1 MAIGH
6 KLKVLLASR
15 SAEALKRLEASLAG
29 APGLAVST
37 RLISNGHTDPLHGL
51 HASPDVLVLRFDAD
65 SLAELATLAQGNP
78 DNRPPL
84 IVVGP
89 AASPEAMRLAIRSGA
104 RDFLAEPLDAAEFSA
119 ALERLRH
126 EPRRAEA
133 LRQPADV
140 MVVLGAAGGVGTSF
154 IACNLAQAFATQT
167 GAQTLLM
174 DMDVN
179 SAPLTGFLDLNPE
192 RGLPGA
198 LAEVEYLDQHA
209 LAGYVTRHRSGLHL
223 MGAPSKSTLFARDL
237 DQNRFASLM
246 AIVCERFRWVVVDAS
261 HELTELSATTL
272 GMSKSVVLVVQ
283 QSVGH
288 LRQAARTM
296 RVLFSEFGIADD
308 RVTVV
313 VNRLNKRSTVTLE
326 DIQRTLAREKLVV
339 LPNSYKSVA
348 ASVDGGVPLLDFEP
362 ASPVAKAIVDLH
374 RDLCG
379 TPRAEKTGLLRRA
392 LPMFSGDKT

>member
-1 MAIGH
+1 MAQ

-15 SAEALKRLEASLAG
+15 SSDALKRLEAALAG
-29 APGLAVST
+29 APGLSVST

-51 HASPDVLVLRFDAD
+51 HTSPDVLVLRFDAD
-65 SLAELATLAQGNP
+65 SLAELAALAHSGP

-84 IVVGP
+84 VVVGP
-89 AASPEAMRLAIRSGA
+89 AGSPDAMRLAIRSGA
-104 RDFLAEPLDAAEFSA
+104 RDFLAEPLNADEFVAAV
-119 ALERLRH
+119 ERLRH
-126 EPRRAEA
+126 EPRRAETHK
-133 LRQPADV
+133 QPADV

-154 IACNLAQAFATQT
+154 LACNLGQAFAVHT
-167 GAQTLLM
+167 GAPTLLM

-179 SAPLTGFLDLNPE
+179 CAPLGGFLDLSPE
-192 RGLPGA
+192 RGLPAA

-209 LAGYVTRHRSGLHL
+209 LQGYVSRHGSGLHL
-223 MGAPSKSTLFARDL
+223 MGAGSKSTLYARDL

-246 AIVCERFRWVVVDAS
+246 GVICERYRWVVVDGG
-261 HELTELSATTL
+261 HTLTELSATTL
-272 GMSKSVVLVVQ
+272 GMSKAVVLVVQ
-283 QSVGH
+283 QSVVQ
-288 LRQAARTM
+288 LKQAARTM
-296 RVLFSEFGIADD
+296 RILFSEFGIPDD

-313 VNRLNKRSTVTLE
+313 VNRHHKRSTVTLE
-326 DIQRTLAREKLVV
+326 DIQRTLAREKLMV
-339 LPNSYKSVA
+339 LPNAFKSVS
-348 ASVDGGVPLLDFEP
+348 ASIDGGVPLLGFEP

>member
-1 MAIGH
+1 MTH

-29 APGLAVST
+29 ASGIAIST
-37 RLISNGHTDPLHGL
+37 RLISNGHTDPLHAL
-51 HASPDVLVLRFDAD
+51 QSLPDVLVLRFDAD
-65 SLAELATLAQGNP
+65 SLAELATLAQSSP
-78 DNRPPL
+78 EHRPPL

-89 AASPEAMRLAIRSGA
+89 SGSPEAMRLAVRSGA
-104 RDFLAEPLDAAEFSA
+104 RDFLAEPLNAEEFVA

-133 LRQPADV
+133 PRQPADV

-154 IACNLAQAFATQT
+154 LSCNLAQSFAVQT
-167 GAQTLLM
+167 GAETLLM
-174 DMDVN
+174 DMDLN

-192 RGLPGA
+192 RGLAVA
-198 LAEVEYLDQHA
+198 LAEVEYLDHHA

-223 MGAPSKSTLFARDL
+223 MGAPSKSTLYSRDL

-246 AIVCERFRWVVVDAS
+246 AMICGRYRWVVVDGG
-261 HELTELSATTL
+261 HTLTELTATTL
-272 GMSKSVVLVVQ
+272 GMSKAVVLIVQ
-283 QSVGH
+283 QSVLQ

-296 RVLFSEFGIADD
+296 RILFSEFGIQDD

-313 VNRLNKRSTVTLE
+313 VNRHSKRAEVSLE
-326 DIQRTLAREKLVV
+326 DIQRTLARGKLVV
-339 LPNSYKSVA
+339 LPNSFKSVA
-348 ASVDGGVPLLDFEP
+348 ASIDGGMPLLDFEP
-362 ASPVAKAIVDLH
+362 ASPVAKAIVDLQ

>member
-1 MAIGH
+1 MAH

-29 APGLAVST
+29 APGVDFSS
-37 RLISNGHTDPLHGL
+37 RLISNGHTDPLHGV
-51 HASPDVLVLRFDAD
+51 HTSPDVLVLRFDAD
-65 SLAELATLAQGNP
+65 SLAELATLAQSNP
-78 DNRPPL
+78 SNRPPL

-89 AASPEAMRLAIRSGA
+89 AGSPEAMRLAIRSGA
-104 RDFLAEPLDAAEFSA
+104 RDFLAEPLNAEEFVA

-126 EPRRAEA
+126 EPRRSETH
-133 LRQPADV
+133 RQPADV

-154 IACNLAQAFATQT
+154 VACNLAQAFAGQT
-167 GAQTLLM
+167 GASTLLM
-174 DMDVN
+174 DLDVN

-192 RGLPGA
+192 RGLPAA
-198 LAEVEYLDQHA
+198 LAEVEFLDQHA

-223 MGAPSKSTLFARDL
+223 LGAPSKSTLFARDL

-246 AIVCERFRWVVVDAS
+246 AKICERYRWIVVDGSNA
-261 HELTELSATTL
+261 LTELSATTL
-272 GMSKSVVLVVQ
+272 GMSKAVVLVVQ
-283 QSVGH
+283 QSVVQ
-288 LRQAARTM
+288 LRQAARLM
-296 RVLFSEFGIADD
+296 RVLFSEFGIPDD

-313 VNRLNKRSTVTLE
+313 VNRHHKRSTVTLE

-339 LPNSYKSVA
+339 LPNAYKSVA
-348 ASVDGGVPLLDFEP
+348 ASIDGGMPLLEFEP
-362 ASPVAKAIVDLH
+362 ASPVARAIVDLH